1 MAIAGRGLT
10 SRQVKAVG
18 AVEIAVHGWDI
29 AEACRCPRPIPPALA
44 TSILANEQWAWLA
57 IVIVTVWQAAPG
69 TIIIY
74 LAGLQAI
81 PTDIY
86 EAGSLDGAGAWRQFR
101 SLTLPLMVEP
111 KVALV
116 FALGAILALFA
127 TSGIGV
133 FHAGVEQHWWQ
144 GPQACSG
151 RVPAGLSAEELK
163 KFLMG
168 ARMVRCDEI
177 PWQMWNI
184 SMAGWNA
191 ILSGTLAIVLSLS
204 VLNHIRA
211 KSS

>member
-1 MAIAGRGLT
+1 MSNLPFGTRLGIA
-10 SRQVKAVG
+10 A
-18 AVEIAVHGWDI
+18 
-29 AEACRCPRPIPPALA
+29 ALG
-44 TSILANEQWAWLA
+44 SILLLGGAYWFQYVKELAPCDMCLWQRYPHMLA
-57 IVIVTVWQAAPG
+57 IIFG
-69 TIIIY
+69 LITI
-74 LAGLQAI
+74 
-81 PTDIY
+81 
-86 EAGSLDGAGAWRQFR
+86 
-101 SLTLPLMVEP
+101 PLLVEP

-116 FALGAILALFA
+116 FGLIAVLALFA
-127 TSGIGV
+127 TAGIGV

-163 KFLMG
+163 KWLMS

-191 ILSGTLAIVLSLS
+191 ILSGTLAIVLSIS

-211 KSS
+211 KS